1 MWLHP
6 WGRNVCDRR
15 IWRSYVIA
23 ALVFVTTL
31 FFSQERPTANP
42 DPNDPTV
49 IKEGASLFRANCS
62 PCHGAGARG
71 GGRGP
76 DLTSGH
82 WTHGS
87 TDADIFRTITQGVS
101 GTEMPANAFEDTEI
115 WTIIAYL
122 RSLTPPKSTAS
133 AGDRV
138 AGEAVFQQK
147 RCAVCH
153 MVKGQG
159 GLLGPDLSRVGAA
172 RSMDYL
178 VDSIRTPDKD
188 LSLGMVDPN
197 SHFGPPLVYDTV
209 TVVTAKGETIVGVA
223 KDEDTFSIQLM
234 DRRQNLHLLL
244 KKDLQQVKHE
254 QKSLMPAYSD
264 EMIAA
269 ADLQNLVAY
278 LQSLR
283 GD

>member
-1 MWLHP
+1 MQAHP
-6 WGRNVCDRR
+6 SKPNVSDRGG
-15 IWRSYVIA
+15 WCCYAFV
-23 ALVFVTTL
+23 ALVFVSTL
-31 FFSQERPTANP
+31 NFAQEKPDANP
-42 DPNDPTV
+42 NPNDPIV

-82 WTHGS
+82 WTHGP
-87 TDADIFRTITQGVS
+87 TDADIFRTIAQGVS
-101 GTEMPANAFEDTEI
+101 GTEMPANGFEDTEI

-122 RSLTPPKSTAS
+122 RSLAPPESTAS
-133 AGDRV
+133 TGDKI

-147 RCAVCH
+147 RCSTCH

-172 RSMDYL
+172 RSAEYL

-209 TVVTAKGETIVGVA
+209 TVVTSSGGTIVGVA

-244 KKDLQQVKHE
+244 KRDLQKVAHE
-254 QKSLMPAYSD
+254 EKSLMPAYTND
-264 EMIAA
+264 MIDAT
-269 ADLQNLVAY
+269 DLHNLVTY